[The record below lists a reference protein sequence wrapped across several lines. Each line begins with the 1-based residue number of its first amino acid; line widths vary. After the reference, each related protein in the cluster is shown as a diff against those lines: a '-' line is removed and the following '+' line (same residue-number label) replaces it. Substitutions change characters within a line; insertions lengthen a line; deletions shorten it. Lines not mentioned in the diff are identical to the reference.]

1 MSEQTTPSK
10 KISVG
15 LILSWI
21 FGVLF
26 ALTGIV
32 SVFSEP
38 IPGLVMLIMAAVLLP
53 PVTKLVDQ
61 KWKFHLS
68 SGMKIVV
75 IIIGLIIFGATI
87 TGRYIAANLRNKVS
101 DIIMLEEDKLIAE
114 QIAGELQN
122 VRVING
128 SAADADIL
136 NESGVEA
143 ADVFIATTKN
153 DHSNIISA
161 VLAKKLGAKITV
173 ITTEQPE
180 YLSIANALNVDAI
193 ISPHQLA
200 VQQILRLA
208 RGKGISAIT
217 KLIESES
224 EALEFINTE
233 NAEVTKNA
241 IKNIRFP
248 KDSIIGA
255 VYHGD
260 QAVLANGDTHINA
273 GEKVI
278 VFCRSE
284 AVKRLQQ
291 MFTSP

>member
-87 TGRYIAANLRNKVS
+87 DTSNVSTTQQAEPQKEEQQATQNDVVDETAPTEQVNEEQPKTETNEQAVNKEKTETIPTPEKAEIPEETPPAPAPSVTVSQKNAVAKAKSYLGYSAFSYTGLIEQ
-101 DIIMLEEDKLIAE
+101 LEYE
-114 QIAGELQN
+114 QF
-122 VRVING
+122 
-128 SAADADIL
+128 SHADAVYGAD
-136 NESGVEA
+136 NSG
-143 ADVFIATTKN
+143 ADWNVQ
-153 DHSNIISA
+153 
-161 VLAKKLGAKITV
+161 VAKKA
-173 ITTEQPE
+173 QSYME
-180 YLSIANALNVDAI
+180 YSAF
-193 ISPHQLA
+193 S
-200 VQQILRLA
+200 
-208 RGKGISAIT
+208 RGS
-217 KLIESES
+217 LIEQLKYDGFTQ
-224 EALEFINTE
+224 AQ
-233 NAEVTKNA
+233 AEHGA
-241 IKNIRFP
+241 
-248 KDSIIGA
+248 DSVG
-255 VYHGD
+255 
-260 QAVLANGDTHINA
+260 L
-273 GEKVI
+273 
-278 VFCRSE
+278 
-284 AVKRLQQ
+284 
-291 MFTSP
+291 